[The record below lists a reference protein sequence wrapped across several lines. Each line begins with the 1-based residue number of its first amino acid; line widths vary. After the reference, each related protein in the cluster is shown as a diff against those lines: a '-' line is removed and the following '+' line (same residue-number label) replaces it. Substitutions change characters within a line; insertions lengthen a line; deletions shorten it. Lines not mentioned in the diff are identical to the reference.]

1 LSEKQKVQIDF
12 SHSDIPHNLPKEI
25 ALCLF
30 RVLQEALQNGV
41 KHSGVR
47 HFKVELHATP
57 GEIQLSVSDAGIG
70 FNWQDTINRQGL
82 GLISMRERL
91 QLVEGNLAIKSEP
104 GHGTTISA
112 RVPLAAEQ
120 HRKMAG

>member
-1 LSEKQKVQIDF
+1 
-12 SHSDIPHNLPKEI
+12 
-25 ALCLF
+25 
-30 RVLQEALQNGV
+30 V

-47 HFKVELHATP
+47 HFNVELCGTE
-57 GEIQLSVSDAGIG
+57 GEIQLTVSDLGVG
-70 FNWQDTINRQGL
+70 FDPQDTIHRRGL
-82 GLISMRERL
+82 GLISMRERI

-120 HRKMAG
+120 HRKIAG